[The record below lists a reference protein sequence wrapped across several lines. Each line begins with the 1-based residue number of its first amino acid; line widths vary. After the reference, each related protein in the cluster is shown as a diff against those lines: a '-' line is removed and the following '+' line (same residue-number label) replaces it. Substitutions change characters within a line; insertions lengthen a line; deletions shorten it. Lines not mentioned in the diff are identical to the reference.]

1 MTRTRSISTV
11 APIGLLGMALAAML
25 FFPIPMDNKDLINLI
40 LAGLLGFLSRGETA
54 PSPPDPV
61 TVPAGASSTV
71 ATVSTTTVA
80 EPDK

>member
-11 APIGLLGMALAAML
+11 APIGLLGMALMFL
-25 FFPIPMDNKDLINLI
+25 LWHPLPEPNRDLVNLI

-54 PSPPDPV
+54 VAPPEPV
-61 TVPAGASSTV
+61 KVPDGASSTV